1 MSKNK
6 WITIKNPKK
15 GFTMVNTESEIV
27 ILCYECIVT
36 SDKPGVVKNKEDCPH
51 AEEYIYE

>member
-15 GFTMVNTESEIV
+15 GFTMVNTENEIV